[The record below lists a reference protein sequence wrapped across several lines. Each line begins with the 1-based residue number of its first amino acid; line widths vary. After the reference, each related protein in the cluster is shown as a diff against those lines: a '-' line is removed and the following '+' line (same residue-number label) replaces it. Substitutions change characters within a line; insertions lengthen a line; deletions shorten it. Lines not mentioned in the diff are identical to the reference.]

1 VKSKWLVYLLE
12 PPLEHLNALLLLLVL
27 YPKISSIADIATL

>member
-1 VKSKWLVYLLE
+1 VLV

-27 YPKISSIADIATL
+27 YPKILSIVNIATL